1 MDENKTL
8 DFSLADDDAGS
19 DDELDLV
26 FEEIEGDNEDV
37 GAEPQEDT
45 KSEGTANQ
53 QEPTDEEGT
62 SDEGASNQEGSQE
75 GAKPDDQTEPDDG
88 EAESDQTFTL
98 KHLGEVKVV
107 GRDEVIT
114 LAQKGLDYDR
124 IRSKLDALNAEK
136 TKADEVVAFVNELA
150 QLQGMTDIT
159 EFIDATRAKLLA
171 DKEGIDEK
179 TALERVKLNRE
190 RTALQSQK
198 AEAERQKSEQDA
210 AAEKRHAEIMEFLEA
225 YPQIDPAK
233 IPQEV
238 WRAVAAGERLLTAY
252 RNYELTSENT
262 TLRQRVSELERALAT
277 ERKNQEN
284 RIKTT
289 GSRQS
294 AGGKKERD
302 FLEWDLLSDD

>member
-8 DFSLADDDAGS
+8 NFSLADDDAGS

-45 KSEGTANQ
+45 ESEGTANQ

-136 TKADEVVAFVNELA
+136 AKADEVVAFVNELV

-198 AEAERQKSEQDA
+198 AEAERQKAEQDA
-210 AAEKRHAEIMEFLEA
+210 AAEKRRAEIMEFLEA

-238 WRAVAAGERLLTAY
+238 WRAVAAGEGLLTAY
-252 RNYELTSENT
+252 RNYELTSEHT